1 MQRFIFSVN
10 IAVSGCK
17 GSNNIVL
24 KMSDNESSHNER
36 NFDRNHDRSPSER
49 NARGRHVLIFA
60 IDNIKDLNLIYFNL
74 FVMPG
79 KRTSFLHVCN
89 QDFHNI

>member
-1 MQRFIFSVN
+1 MKAPIMKGILIEIMTEVQAKEMQEVDMFWF
-10 IAVSGCK
+10 
-17 GSNNIVL
+17 
-24 KMSDNESSHNER
+24 
-36 NFDRNHDRSPSER
+36 
-49 NARGRHVLIFA
+49 FA
-60 IDNIKDLNLIYFNL
+60 IDNIKDLNWIYFNL

>member
-1 MQRFIFSVN
+1 MKAPIMKGILIEIMTEVQAKEMQEVDMFWF
-10 IAVSGCK
+10 
-17 GSNNIVL
+17 
-24 KMSDNESSHNER
+24 
-36 NFDRNHDRSPSER
+36 
-49 NARGRHVLIFA
+49 FA